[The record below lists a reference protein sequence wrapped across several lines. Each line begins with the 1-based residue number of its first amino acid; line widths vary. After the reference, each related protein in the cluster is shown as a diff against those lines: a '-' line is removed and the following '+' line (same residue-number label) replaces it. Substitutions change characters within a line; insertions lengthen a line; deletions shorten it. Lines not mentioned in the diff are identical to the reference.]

1 MANTKIYRINPDK
14 LSCEL
19 EKRNLTMVAASREIG
34 FCDSYLANVLRR
46 CVISKVAA
54 KSLDNAY
61 NIRLADYKLEE
72 VPLEPVAPPAP
83 IQLELD
89 YERLRNIIYEAV
101 YSAVK
106 KAWSE

>member
-1 MANTKIYRINPDK
+1 MSKTISY
-14 LSCEL
+14 
-19 EKRNLTMVAASREIG
+19 RNLTMVAASREIG
-34 FCDSYLANVLRR
+34 FSDSYFATVMKRG
-46 CVISKVAA
+46 VISKAAA
-54 KSLDNAY
+54 KLLDNAY

-89 YERLRNIIYEAV
+89 YVRLRNIIYEAV

-106 KAWSE
+106 KALSE